1 MKDFFFTLLLS
12 LKMSLQKNITIF
24 LLILIFFSLKINAQN
39 NSYIFNFNSI
49 NYFAPAD
56 NQFNSINKTTYDET
70 EIIIDFSTNKILL
83 KTYYSDGAVNSTY
96 EIIKISDINNNYK
109 KSDFLVLT
117 CRATNYSEVVFE
129 VNLKNEFITRKII
142 HNGIIHKYFNR

>member
-1 MKDFFFTLLLS
+1 MKHFFFTLLLS

-109 KSDFLVLT
+109 KSDFF
-117 CRATNYSEVVFE
+117 N
-129 VNLKNEFITRKII
+129 KNT
-142 HNGIIHKYFNR
+142 